1 MPSLF
6 RRRTTTAAADG
17 SATGATATASGRPTP
32 EQPATPE
39 ADPRDAAAAATTR
52 RRRGTTPSKRELG
65 KITPKRPSPHVRRPG
80 AVLPRSRRDL
90 TKEERRELRRQ
101 RRERRREI
109 AEGMRRGDPR
119 YLPARDQGPVR
130 ALVRDVVD
138 SRRTTGAW
146 FFAGAL
152 LIVLAASVPI
162 AEVILVSNALFLVL
176 VTAVVVDLVVLCR
189 RVGRLVRERH
199 PDTTE
204 KRSSLYFYAVMRA
217 MSFRRARIPQP
228 RVSVGDRV

>member
-6 RRRTTTAAADG
+6 RRRTTTAAVDG
-17 SATGATATASGRPTP
+17 AATTATASGGPTP
-32 EQPATPE
+32 EQPATSG
-39 ADPRDAAAAATTR
+39 ADSPAPAGEAATR
-52 RRRGTTPSKRELG
+52 RSRRGTTPSKRELG

-80 AVLPRSRRDL
+80 APPPSSRRGL
-90 TKEERRELRRQ
+90 TKEERQELRRL

-119 YLPARDQGPVR
+119 YLSARDQGPVR

-138 SRRTTGAW
+138 SRRTTGTW

-152 LIVLAASVPI
+152 VIVIAASTPI
-162 AEVILVSNALFLVL
+162 AEVILAANALFIVL
-176 VTAVVVDLVVLCR
+176 VTAVVVDLVALCR

-228 RVSVGDRV
+228 RVSVGDPV